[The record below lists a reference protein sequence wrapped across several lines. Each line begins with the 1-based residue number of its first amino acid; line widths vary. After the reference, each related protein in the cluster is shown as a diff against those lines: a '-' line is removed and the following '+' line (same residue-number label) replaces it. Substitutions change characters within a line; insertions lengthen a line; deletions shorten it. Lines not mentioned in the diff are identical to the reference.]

1 MFQIAEDRAYG
12 AGMTSP
18 ESRIWLIT
26 GSSSGFGRTI
36 AEAAL
41 AAGDRVVATARRPE
55 TLDDLVAGAPERV
68 LALPLDVTDQGQIDA
83 AVAAARSHF
92 GRIDVLVNNAGY
104 GSVGAV
110 EELDEGELRALM
122 DTMFF
127 GAVALTRAV
136 LPVMRAQGGGAIV
149 QMSSMGGQV
158 TFPGYGAYCAA
169 KFALEAMSESLAAE
183 VAPFGIRVLIVE
195 PGAFRTAFGGAGMQ
209 RSRDIGVYA
218 DTVGPT
224 RAAVDAMDGSQP
236 GDPEKAAAAILQALA
251 SDSAPLRLAL
261 GDDAVDAITAALGRR
276 RSDLEA
282 WEAVSRGTALDS

>member
-1 MFQIAEDRAYG
+1 MFQIPSERAYG
-12 AGMTSP
+12 ADMTSP
-18 ESRIWLIT
+18 DSRIWLIT
-26 GSSSGFGRTI
+26 GSSSGFGRTL

-41 AAGDRVVATARRPE
+41 DAGDRVVATARRPQ
-55 TLDDLVAGAPERV
+55 TLDDLVARAPERV

-83 AVAAARSHF
+83 AVATARSHF
-92 GRIDVLVNNAGY
+92 GRIDVLVNNAGLRL
-104 GSVGAV
+104 GRRGRGARRRRAAGADGHDV
-110 EELDEGELRALM
+110 LRRRRPDARGAAGDARAGRGRDRADELDGRPG
-122 DTMFF
+122 D
-127 GAVALTRAV
+127 V
-136 LPVMRAQGGGAIV
+136 
-149 QMSSMGGQV
+149 S
-158 TFPGYGAYCAA
+158 GYGAYCAA

-195 PGAFRTAFGGAGMQ
+195 PGAFRTAFGGARMQ

-218 DTVGPT
+218 GTVGPT

-251 SDSAPLRLAL
+251 SDAAPLHLAL

-282 WEAVSRGTALDS
+282 WEAVSRGTALDA